1 MIANKSLG
9 GFHLHFEKDDAHEM
23 VCALY
28 SLLETGA
35 SKPIRLENISPVA
48 YKNLLLLQS
57 SNEDDVLIQDSLVIK
72 LYLSLDSIDFAL
84 SKLSLFLTDGHFS
97 SLSFVNVCLTVQSSL
112 CILWEGR
119 FSRGLQ
125 GGDLDVK

>member
-9 GFHLHFEKDDAHEM
+9 GFHLHFDKDDAHEM

-57 SNEDDVLIQDSLVIK
+57 PNEDDVLIQDSLAIK

-97 SLSFVNVCLTVQSSL
+97 SPEFCECMFNSTIISL
-112 CILWEGR
+112 YFMGR
-119 FSRGLQ
+119 E
-125 GGDLDVK
+125 V